1 LDGAVLFV
9 VRGRVWLGTAEE
21 PKLDTPDAAA
31 LDAAYSK
38 SAIDKARADQVNN
51 SIHLERYCGASPE

>member
-1 LDGAVLFV
+1 
-9 VRGRVWLGTAEE
+9 LGTAEE